1 MCCALQCKN
10 GIRLPMWYV
19 SSYLQRPM
27 LILQRDAAAER
38 VHLLP
43 AALRALSGVLL
54 ADHKVGRGQQ
64 QQQRS
69 STHHLCAKLLAH
81 PRADIFLD
89 VVFDAVRTL
98 YRMVSDPSP
107 LPHLHPLRQPS
118 LLPAH

>member
-1 MCCALQCKN
+1 MCLALQCRH
-10 GIRLPMWYV
+10 GIRLPMWAV
-19 SSYLQRPM
+19 PGQPHWPV
-27 LILQRDAAAER
+27 LILQDAAER

-43 AALRALSGVLL
+43 AALRALSAVLL

-69 STHHLCAKLLAH
+69 ATHHLCAKLLAH

-107 LPHLHPLRQPS
+107 PPHHHPLRQPS
-118 LLPAH
+118 LLPAY